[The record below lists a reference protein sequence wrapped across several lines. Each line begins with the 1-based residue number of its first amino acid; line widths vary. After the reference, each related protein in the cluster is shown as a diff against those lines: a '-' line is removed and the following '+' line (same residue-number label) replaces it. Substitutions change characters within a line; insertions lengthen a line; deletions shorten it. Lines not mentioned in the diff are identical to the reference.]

1 LRPLDLHALSTP
13 PAFILSQDQTL
24 NKKNFLRNFSTTGQK
39 KKCSNFAHAKRGC
52 EI

>member
-1 LRPLDLHALSTP
+1 
-13 PAFILSQDQTL
+13 
-24 NKKNFLRNFSTTGQK
+24 LRNFSTTGQK